1 MELQRRRVSAVSVMV
16 RVVVVLT
23 MTFLAVP
30 LAPQPAH
37 AVTISG
43 VPIWNQN
50 SLNTAALRASGCAA
64 TSLAMICN
72 YYGSGKGLQ
81 TTIDLFIA
89 NGICNTSGWI
99 LKYTGLTAAVGGTA
113 VQTARVSPADL
124 TRLRAEI
131 DAGRPVQAW
140 DDSLP
145 HHYVIVGYSG
155 STFYINDPGTGTY
168 RTNPYRID
176 GYFTYSGTRAG
187 VTIPANIKV
196 PGYAGFAKYGTA
208 AGWRTIG
215 GGLYGTGVWTYSG
228 SGTRDN
234 YARWTFDL
242 TKINGARKYKAEAY
256 VTSIHAG
263 TTSADYHISTASGLV
278 HKSINQAV
286 LSNQWANLGSYS
298 LASGSAWV
306 ELDDVTGDGAEK
318 EIAFDAI
325 RLTPYFNLKYTAG
338 SGGTITGTA
347 TQSILSGGSGTAVTA
362 KPNTGFRFVKWSDGS
377 TAATRTDTNIRAD
390 KTLTAS
396 FQALGLT
403 VTQIAGTDRITTAI
417 EASKKAFPSGA
428 STVVIATA
436 FNWPDA
442 LGGSAL
448 AGATRGPILLVAPDS
463 LSPAV
468 AAEIDRLNATKAII
482 LGGAGAVS
490 NDVYVALDALSGVA
504 VERIAGAN
512 RYETSEKI
520 AARTIAEM
528 KARSTYSGRAFV
540 STGQNF
546 PDALGASPLAS
557 AKGWPIYLIDPAA
570 GDNSALAT
578 RMKSAGVT
586 NAVVLGGTAAASTA
600 VESRMRATLGAASR
614 IAGDTRYQTAVKVA
628 SYGVSTAGL
637 SWNRVGVATGQ
648 DFPDALAGGVLQG
661 VSGSVMVLT
670 PSSSLDANVR
680 TALVANKAT
689 IAEVRYL
696 GGTGVVTTA
705 VRTNVEQA
713 LR

>member
-1 MELQRRRVSAVSVMV
+1 MLVASA
-16 RVVVVLT
+16 
-23 MTFLAVP
+23 FLAVLLLPSTALAFTPRLTAPSTSDYHYYSTQNPFYPDWGMPNCTCYAWGRAWEVRGTKLPAGYTGNANTWWNATALPKGSTPRLGAIAVWGGAPGVNQYAGHVAVVEVINGSTVTVSQSSWGGPVFSTGTVQHISTYGGCGP
-30 LAPQPAH
+30 LLGYIYTTPQPH
-37 AVTISG
+37 
-43 VPIWNQN
+43 P
-50 SLNTAALRASGCAA
+50 AS
-64 TSLAMICN
+64 
-72 YYGSGKGLQ
+72 
-81 TTIDLFIA
+81 
-89 NGICNTSGWI
+89 
-99 LKYTGLTAAVGGTA
+99 
-113 VQTARVSPADL
+113 
-124 TRLRAEI
+124 
-131 DAGRPVQAW
+131 
-140 DDSLP
+140 
-145 HHYVIVGYSG
+145 IVC
-155 STFYINDPGTGTY
+155 PG
-168 RTNPYRID
+168 D
-176 GYFTYSGTRAG
+176 
-187 VTIPANIKV
+187 V
-196 PGYAGFAKYGTA
+196 GFAKYGTA

-256 VTSIHAG
+256 VTSTHAG
-263 TTSADYHISTASGLV
+263 TTSADYHINTASGLV

>member
-1 MELQRRRVSAVSVMV
+1 MLV
-16 RVVVVLT
+16 RLLVVVALT
-23 MTFLAVP
+23 LLAVP
-30 LAPQPAH
+30 LAPQQAH

-43 VPIWNQN
+43 VPTWNQN

-81 TTIDLFIA
+81 TTVDLFIA

-99 LKYTGLTAAVGGTA
+99 LKYTGLAAAVGGTA

-124 TRLRAEI
+124 TRLRQEI

-168 RTNPYRID
+168 KTNPYRID
-176 GYFTYSGTRAG
+176 GYFTYSGTPAG

-196 PGYAGFAKYGTA
+196 PGYAGFAKYGTPE
-208 AGWRTIG
+208 GWRAIG
-215 GGLYGTGVWTYSG
+215 GGLYGTGLWTYSG

-242 TKINGARKYKAEAY
+242 SKINGARKYKAEAY
-256 VTSIHAG
+256 VTSTHAG
-263 TTSADYHISTASGLV
+263 TTSADYHINTAGGLV
-278 HKSINQAV
+278 HKSVNQLV

-298 LASGSAWV
+298 FALGSARV
-306 ELDDVTGDGAEK
+306 ELDDVTAKAGE

-325 RLTPYFNLKYTAG
+325 RLTPYFNLKYIAG
-338 SGGTITGTA
+338 TGGTVAGTT

-377 TAATRTDTNIRAD
+377 TAATRTDSNVRAD

-396 FQALGLT
+396 FEALGLT
-403 VTQIAGTDRITTAI
+403 VTKIAGADRITTAI

-428 STVVIATA
+428 TTVVIATA

-448 AGATRGPILLVAPDS
+448 AGAMRGPILLVAPDS

-468 AAEIDRLNATKAII
+468 AAEIDHLNATKAIV
-482 LGGAGAVS
+482 LGGTGAVS
-490 NDVYVALDALSGVA
+490 NDVYVALDALGGVS

-512 RYETSEKI
+512 RYETGEKI

-528 KARSTYSGRAFV
+528 KTRSSYSGRAFV

-570 GDNSALAT
+570 GDNSALAA
-578 RMKSAGVT
+578 RMKSVGVT
-586 NAVVLGGTAAASTA
+586 NAVVLGGPAAVSTA
-600 VESRMRATLGAASR
+600 VESRLKTTLGTASR
-614 IAGDTRYQTAVKVA
+614 IAGDNRYQTAVKVA
-628 SYGVSTAGL
+628 SYGVSSAGL

-680 TALVANKAT
+680 TALVANKSSIT
-689 IAEVRYL
+689 EVRYL
-696 GGTGVVTTA
+696 GGTGVVTTT
-705 VRTNVEQA
+705 VRAAVEQA
-713 LR
+713 LQ

>member
-1 MELQRRRVSAVSVMV
+1 MRHKLVFALVALLVM
-16 RVVVVLT
+16 T
-23 MTFLAVP
+23 MTPAAAFAVNYYLP
-30 LAPQPAH
+30 WTYGRTFQCTQGNGDSFSHYDAYNYYAWDFGLPFGEPVRASAAGTVVGLREDAADYVANPSLSTPVNYVLIQHSDGTRTGYYHLKQNSIPSDVGLNGTVRAGQIIGACGASGYVFGAH
-37 AVTISG
+37 LHFSRFNTAGTSIALTFTDAG
-43 VPIWNQN
+43 VPIAGR
-50 SLNTAALRASGCAA
+50 S
-64 TSLAMICN
+64 
-72 YYGSGKGLQ
+72 Y
-81 TTIDLFIA
+81 
-89 NGICNTSGWI
+89 TSGNVDQP
-99 LKYTGLTAAVGGTA
+99 T
-113 VQTARVSPADL
+113 
-124 TRLRAEI
+124 
-131 DAGRPVQAW
+131 
-140 DDSLP
+140 
-145 HHYVIVGYSG
+145 
-155 STFYINDPGTGTY
+155 
-168 RTNPYRID
+168 
-176 GYFTYSGTRAG
+176 
-187 VTIPANIKV
+187 TIPANIKV

-208 AGWRTIG
+208 EGWRAIG
-215 GGLYGTGVWTYSG
+215 GGLYGTGIWTYSG

-242 TKINGARKYKAEAY
+242 SRINGARKYKAEAY
-256 VTSIHAG
+256 VTSTHAG
-263 TTSADYHISTASGLV
+263 TTSADYHINTASGLV
-278 HKSINQAV
+278 HKSVNQLV

-298 LASGSAWV
+298 FALGSAWV
-306 ELDDVTGDGAEK
+306 ELDDVTGDGAGK

-325 RLTPYFNLKYTAG
+325 RLTPYFNLKYIAG
-338 SGGTITGTA
+338 TGGTIVGTT

-396 FQALGLT
+396 FEALGLT

-448 AGATRGPILLVAPDS
+448 AGAMRGPILLVAPNS

-468 AAEIDRLNATKAII
+468 AAEIDRLNATKVII
-482 LGGAGAVS
+482 LGGTGAVS
-490 NDVYVALDALSGVA
+490 NDVHAALDALSGVS

-546 PDALGASPLAS
+546 PDALGASPLAA

-586 NAVVLGGTAAASTA
+586 NAVVLGGTAAVSTA
-600 VESRMRATLGAASR
+600 VESRMRTTLGAASR
-614 IAGDTRYQTAVKVA
+614 IAGDNRYQTAVNVA

-670 PSSSLDANVR
+670 PSTSLDANVR
-680 TALVANKAT
+680 TVLVANKAA

-705 VRTNVEQA
+705 VRTDVEQA